1 MSGELVNGKI
11 VNKSLNIQNSRPDKS
26 SVKHR
31 RHNSH
36 SHYINNSYYS
46 HSSHHSYS
54 SNNFNSLKT
63 ANYKIMSKS
72 NESIAST
79 SNSAKKS
86 GNGGFLKNL
95 TAEPAESTKQKTNQV
110 QKMQQNELNDL
121 LKLKE
126 AALANKNKSQKAKY
140 NSFSKPIK
148 SNTVQ
153 KRASPIKHSAC
164 TLNYFF
170 LNPFFYHLF
179 SISL

>member
-1 MSGELVNGKI
+1 
-11 VNKSLNIQNSRPDKS
+11 
-26 SVKHR
+26 
-31 RHNSH
+31 
-36 SHYINNSYYS
+36 
-46 HSSHHSYS
+46 
-54 SNNFNSLKT
+54 
-63 ANYKIMSKS
+63 MSKS

-140 NSFSKPIK
+140 NSFSKPTK

-153 KRASPIKHSAC
+153 KRASPIKHSASYNLGFNM
-164 TLNYFF
+164 TNAGRV
-170 LNPFFYHLF
+170 
-179 SISL
+179 SLSAGINKVKKQLEFNGPECWINFNFDYEQINENLPSVFDL